1 MGSVAASA
9 DSQQLALKGS
19 CGSPHGV
26 TAHTTTAYTDAA
38 WHRIAVCKYAAAAAS
53 VTAKTHAEPVCVV
66 VCVWCVCVCV
76 CVRAFVCVRAR
87 MCVFTPARVRL
98 SVHTTRTEGRW
109 VVEPSFHQAVLCCHA
124 DRYRHNSA
132 YIIYLATSVS
142 PHTHTL
148 SLSLSRTHSHTHTH
162 THTHALTQTLDTSAQ
177 RERERGRVARCVEQ
191 AHAACCTHACWPS
204 LA

>member
-1 MGSVAASA
+1 MLLLLHQSRRRRMPN
-9 DSQQLALKGS
+9 L
-19 CGSPHGV
+19 
-26 TAHTTTAYTDAA
+26 
-38 WHRIAVCKYAAAAAS
+38 
-53 VTAKTHAEPVCVV
+53 
-66 VCVWCVCVCV
+66 CVWLCVCGVCVCVCV
-76 CVRAFVCVRAR
+76 CAFVCVRAR

-148 SLSLSRTHSHTHTH
+148 SLSLSHTHTH
-162 THTHALTQTLDTSAQ
+162 THTHTHSHRHSTLAH